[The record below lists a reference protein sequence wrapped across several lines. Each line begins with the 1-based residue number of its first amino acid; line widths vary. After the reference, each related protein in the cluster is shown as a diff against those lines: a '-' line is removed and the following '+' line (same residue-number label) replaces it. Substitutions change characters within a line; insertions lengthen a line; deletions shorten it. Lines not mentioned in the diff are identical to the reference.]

1 MPLRYIFV
9 DLDSYFASCEQHLQP
24 RLRGRPVG
32 VVPGLN
38 EGTCCIAASYAAKAC
53 GVKTGTGVREARFL
67 CPEIE
72 LVESHPR
79 QYVEIHHEIK
89 DAVERHL
96 HIIDVKSIDEMYG
109 ELPSHHRNESDARR
123 IVEAIR
129 TDIAENVGPSLTCSF
144 GVGPNILLSKVGSGM
159 NKPSGTTLIHDH
171 SWPGCFVGLK
181 LRDWYGIGKNMERRL
196 AAHGIRTI
204 EQLYGADCR
213 LLRQIWG
220 GIEGERLFAE
230 LRGAEVERPPI
241 RHRHLSHSHVLPP
254 RKRTRSG
261 AFAVL
266 NRLTQ
271 KVATRLRHEGFFAG
285 SMEIGVRYAF
295 RSKWTAETHFFETQE
310 TAVFLKM
317 LRKLWADMPH
327 GQDASTG
334 LSIGDPTQVWVVLG
348 KLVPTEQDCPPL
360 FADWRDERR
369 AALDRTM
376 DTLNRRYGT
385 RCLYYAGAH
394 EGRDEAPMRISFTH
408 VPDLE
413 VERD

>member
-1 MPLRYIFV
+1 MPLRYVFV

-32 VVPGLN
+32 VVPSLN
-38 EGTCCIAASYAAKAC
+38 EGTCCIAASYEAKAY

-67 CPEIE
+67 CPQIE

-79 QYVEIHHEIK
+79 QYVEIHQKIK
-89 DAVERHL
+89 DAVELHL
-96 HIIDVKSIDEMYG
+96 HVLEVKSIDEMYG
-109 ELPSHHRNESDARR
+109 ELPPHHRNEADARR

-129 TDIAENVGPSLTCSF
+129 TEIATSVGPSLTCSF
-144 GVGPNILLSKVGSGM
+144 GVGPNILLSKIGSGM

-171 SWPGCFVGLK
+171 SWPDCFAALK
-181 LRDWYGIGKNMERRL
+181 MRDWYGIGKNMERRL

-204 EQLYGADCR
+204 AQLYGADCR
-213 LLRQIWG
+213 RLRQIWG
-220 GIEGERLFAE
+220 GIEGERMFAE
-230 LRGAEVERPPI
+230 LRGAEVERPPT
-241 RHRHLSHSHVLPP
+241 RRRHLSHSHVLPP
-254 RKRTRSG
+254 CKRTRSG

-271 KVATRLRHEGFFAG
+271 KVAARLRHEGFFAAT
-285 SMEIGVRYAF
+285 MEIGVRHAF
-295 RSKWTAETHFFETQE
+295 RTKSTAETHFFETQE

-317 LRKLWADMPH
+317 LRQLWDEIPR
-327 GQDASTG
+327 DAG
-334 LSIGDPTQVWVVLG
+334 EPTQVWVVLG
-348 KLVPTEQDCPPL
+348 GLTAAENEGPPL

-376 DTLNRRYGT
+376 DSLNRRYGT
-385 RCLYYAGAH
+385 RCLYYAAAH
-394 EGRDEAPMRISFTH
+394 EGRDDAPMRISFTH

>member
-32 VVPGLN
+32 VVPGMN
-38 EGTCCIAASYAAKAC
+38 EGTCCIAASYEAKAF

-67 CPEIE
+67 CPQIT
-72 LVESHPR
+72 LVEAQPR
-79 QYVEIHHEIK
+79 RYVELHHQIK

-96 HIIDVKSIDEMYG
+96 HVIEVKSIDEMYG
-109 ELPSHHRNESDARR
+109 ELPSHHRNEADARR
-123 IVEAIR
+123 IVEDIR
-129 TDIAENVGPSLTCSF
+129 ADIAAEIGPSLSSSY
-144 GVGPNILLSKVGSGM
+144 GIGPNILLSKVASGM
-159 NKPSGTTLIHDH
+159 NKPSGTTFIHDH
-171 SWPGCFVGLK
+171 SWPGCFSALK

-204 EQLYGADCR
+204 EQLYAASCR
-213 LLRQIWG
+213 ELRHIWG
-220 GIEGERLFAE
+220 GIDGERLFAE
-230 LRGAEVERPPI
+230 LRGAEVERPPT
-241 RHRHLSHSHVLPP
+241 RRRNLSHSHVLPP

-271 KVATRLRHEGFFAG
+271 KAATRLRHEAFFAA
-285 SMEIGVRYAF
+285 SVEIGVRYDF
-295 RSKWTAETHFFETQE
+295 QSKWTAETHFFETQE

-317 LRKLWADMPH
+317 IRKLWETMPE
-327 GQDASTG
+327 G
-334 LSIGDPTQVWVVLG
+334 LGDPTQVWVVLG
-348 KLVPTEQDCPPL
+348 GLLPVEQDCPPL
-360 FADWRDERR
+360 FDEWRDERR
-369 AALDRTM
+369 LRLDRAM
-376 DTLNRRYGT
+376 DALNRRYGT
-385 RCLYYAGAH
+385 RCLYYAAAH